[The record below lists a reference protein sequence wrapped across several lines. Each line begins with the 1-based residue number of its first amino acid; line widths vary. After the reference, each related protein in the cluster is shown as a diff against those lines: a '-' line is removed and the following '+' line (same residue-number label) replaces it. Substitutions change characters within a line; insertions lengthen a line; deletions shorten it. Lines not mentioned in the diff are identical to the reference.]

1 MERKGPSAPSPFKV
15 CYLSFPEGPGDGSG
29 DLGASGPRGFLPFS
43 GGCKDAPAAEAER
56 RSAAAGAA
64 AAAGG
69 GGGRCRAPDMM
80 TPRVLTPWFRGP
92 LHVPR
97 LAPAASWEIC
107 QLSKG
112 LPLGGGAPLIESAPK
127 TFLGPHPKEG
137 SSTRLRRPACAGESD
152 EFEPPR
158 RSEARF
164 TPLWN
169 GHNNSP
175 YRPG

>member
-69 GGGRCRAPDMM
+69 GGGAMQGPGHDDASSPHPMVSRTLACAQACSCRFLGNLSAEQ
-80 TPRVLTPWFRGP
+80 G
-92 LHVPR
+92 
-97 LAPAASWEIC
+97 LAPWGRGTLDRECPEDI
-107 QLSKG
+107 
-112 LPLGGGAPLIESAPK
+112 P
-127 TFLGPHPKEG
+127 G
-137 SSTRLRRPACAGESD
+137 S
-152 EFEPPR
+152 PP
-158 RSEARF
+158 
-164 TPLWN
+164 
-169 GHNNSP
+169 
-175 YRPG
+175 